1 MRTAGVGVLPGNMA
15 GTSPTLLGSLAVLG
29 KAPCLGA
36 LGYGFA
42 LGASLGL
49 GRGFVDELVTEPR
62 VGSAAILAASS
73 AALISLTPTPGPWI
87 SNLEMSVFF
96 SLSFLG
102 AAALFAT
109 FTGESLGA
117 VDAFAAFSAFGDSD
131 LLAMGNESI

>member
-1 MRTAGVGVLPGNMA
+1 LE
-15 GTSPTLLGSLAVLG
+15 LGS
-29 KAPCLGA
+29 
-36 LGYGFA
+36 
-42 LGASLGL
+42 
-49 GRGFVDELVTEPR
+49 GFVDAFTTEPR

-87 SNLEMSVFF
+87 SNLEVSVFF

-102 AAALFAT
+102 AVVLFAAL
-109 FTGESLGA
+109 TGEGLGT